1 MGASERRET
10 AKRNVPIADIELPH
24 VRSGARNALCNDAS
38 LTAYRV
44 GRRLAMRQDLGDHAV
59 VLDASIAGLLAAQ
72 VLTGAHRRHEYTQ
85 PACAGDDSP
94 RWQGYQ

>member
-1 MGASERRET
+1 
-10 AKRNVPIADIELPH
+10 
-24 VRSGARNALCNDAS
+24 
-38 LTAYRV
+38 
-44 GRRLAMRQDLGDHAV
+44 MRQDLGDHAV

-94 RWQGYQ
+94 RWRGYQ